1 MAAVDGEGLAAAESL
16 DRMSNDQRFGPAGQ
30 RPAVAR
36 LLGIDLGERR
46 IGLAVGDPD
55 GRVRPL
61 ATVVRRASVD
71 ADAAV
76 LDAIVRHEGVAQL
89 VVGLP
94 LDAAGREGPQA
105 VRTRAWGEAVAA
117 RLGLPV
123 VFRDERWTTELAAV
137 RTPRLA
143 RGRSGG
149 PPSPARRAAHRARLD
164 REAAALILEAE
175 LAARR
180 EVR

>member
-1 MAAVDGEGLAAAESL
+1 MGRG
-16 DRMSNDQRFGPAGQ
+16 
-30 RPAVAR
+30 R

-46 IGLAVGDPD
+46 IGLAVAEPD

-61 ATVVRRASVD
+61 ATLARRASIE
-71 ADAAV
+71 ADAATLGAV
-76 LDAIVRHEGVAQL
+76 VRQEGVAEL

-94 LDAAGREGPQA
+94 LDATGGEGEQA
-105 VRTRAWGEAVAA
+105 RRTRAWAEAVAA
-117 RLGLPV
+117 RLGLPLA
-123 VFRDERWTTELAAV
+123 FRDERWTTEAAV
-137 RTPRLA
+137 VRAPRLP

-149 PPSPARRAAHRARLD
+149 PPSPARRAAYRARLD

>member
-1 MAAVDGEGLAAAESL
+1 MTGEPIRS
-16 DRMSNDQRFGPAGQ
+16 
-30 RPAVAR
+30 RPEPPEPRR

-46 IGLAVGDPD
+46 IGLAVADPD

-61 ATVVRRASVD
+61 TTVVRRTSLE

-76 LDAIVRHEGVAQL
+76 LAGIVRQEGVAEL

-94 LDAAGREGPQA
+94 LEASGAEGEQA
-105 VRTRAWGEAVAA
+105 RRTRAWAEAVAA
-117 RLGLPV
+117 HLGLPLA
-123 VFRDERWTTELAAV
+123 FRDERWTTEAAAA
-137 RTPRLA
+137 RTPRLP